1 MTRHEPSLRGTF
13 NDVPYQILLK
23 SCRNILQ
30 KISQSRISSTYFS
43 VYDHD
48 RKYLIPLCSIFC
60 TIPIQKK
67 FFFFLT
73 NSYLDFPETTQKLL
87 TLRRDAVSSVI
98 FCFYILAG
106 SFRYKRQVLG
116 YLPSPM
122 MSRKF
127 LFDAMMQLHKE
138 HDQDAL
144 SGGEAE
150 NVPEL
155 RSNDQL
161 LDVPSAP
168 SRSSPTPEVLAPHK
182 GHRLWAIVH
191 EASFSR
197 TFTEISEELEKIIAY
212 SKFILGEE
220 KLL

>member
-13 NDVPYQILLK
+13 NGVPYQILLK

-48 RKYLIPLCSIFC
+48 RKYLIFMLPVFVQSL
-60 TIPIQKK
+60 
-67 FFFFLT
+67 FFFFFI
-73 NSYLDFPETTQKLL
+73 NNYLDNPATTQKLL
-87 TLRRDAVSSVI
+87 TLRRDAVSAVI

-106 SFRYKRQVLG
+106 SFRYKRQVLSHP
-116 YLPSPM
+116 PSPM

-127 LFDAMMQLHKE
+127 LFDAMMELHKD
-138 HDQDAL
+138 HDLDVSA
-144 SGGEAE
+144 GGGAG
-150 NVPEL
+150 NMPEL
-155 RSNDQL
+155 SLNSQL
-161 LDVPSAP
+161 LEVPKAP
-168 SRSSPTPEVLAPHK
+168 SLSSPIPGVLAPHK

-220 KLL
+220 KLI